1 MVSSCLLIFVW
12 AKLTCIFRYS
22 FCASSGVTAGVFF
35 CLLVGWGQE
44 GDAKMGGRLVVNAG
58 WTGVDGVRTEGEEDS
73 SLIGDG

>member
-1 MVSSCLLIFVW
+1 M
-12 AKLTCIFRYS
+12 
-22 FCASSGVTAGVFF
+22 TAGVFF